1 MLRRRI
7 LQRKRKFR
15 RPLSSMC
22 AVSTV
27 STVSS
32 EQWAASPTLET
43 ECSANFYISEYF
55 TNYLFNIRDISR
67 YLIDTKYEKNSIDML
82 WLQKNIFK
90 KS

>member
-1 MLRRRI
+1 MSPDGLGWWLEEVGMVVGAQSIR
-7 LQRKRKFR
+7 
-15 RPLSSMC
+15 

-67 YLIDTKYEKNSIDML
+67 YLIDTKYKML
-82 WLQKNIFK
+82 ENI
-90 KS
+90 

>member
-1 MLRRRI
+1 MVVGGQSI
-7 LQRKRKFR
+7 
-15 RPLSSMC
+15 S

-32 EQWAASPTLET
+32 EQWASASPTLET

-67 YLIDTKYEKNSIDML
+67 YLIDTKYKML
-82 WLQKNIFK
+82 ENIR
-90 KS
+90 

>member
-1 MLRRRI
+1 MVVGGQSI
-7 LQRKRKFR
+7 
-15 RPLSSMC
+15 S

-55 TNYLFNIRDISR
+55 TNYLFNIRDTHSSGAWWTAGDPTTAGVAAICV
-67 YLIDTKYEKNSIDML
+67 
-82 WLQKNIFK
+82 
-90 KS
+90 

>member
-1 MLRRRI
+1 MVVGAQSI
-7 LQRKRKFR
+7 
-15 RPLSSMC
+15 S

-32 EQWAASPTLET
+32 SEQGGASPTLET

-67 YLIDTKYEKNSIDML
+67 YLIDTKYKML
-82 WLQKNIFK
+82 ENI
-90 KS
+90 

>member
-1 MLRRRI
+1 MS
-7 LQRKRKFR
+7 
-15 RPLSSMC
+15 PDGLSWWLEEVGMVVGAQSIS

-67 YLIDTKYEKNSIDML
+67 
-82 WLQKNIFK
+82 
-90 KS
+90 

>member
-1 MLRRRI
+1 MVVGAQSI
-7 LQRKRKFR
+7 
-15 RPLSSMC
+15 S

-55 TNYLFNIRDISR
+55 TNYLFNISR
-67 YLIDTKYEKNSIDML
+67 YLIDTKYKML
-82 WLQKNIFK
+82 ENI
-90 KS
+90 

>member
-1 MLRRRI
+1 MS
-7 LQRKRKFR
+7 
-15 RPLSSMC
+15 PDGLSWWLEEVGMEEGAQSIS

-32 EQWAASPTLET
+32 EHWVASPTLET

-67 YLIDTKYEKNSIDML
+67 YLIDTKYKML
-82 WLQKNIFK
+82 ENI
-90 KS
+90 